1 MPRTSRLILLLLVV
15 VATTGCNPFASDDA
29 QPDVCREQDR
39 VTLVAESL
47 TPEMPSTPF
56 TVPADEQIWVGLI
69 ADSDFSESALLS
81 QVTGLYVIEKGES
94 VEYSRNDLDF
104 VVTDAAYLDF
114 DGEGQFR
121 PFEMPP
127 GDYQVWSMKAP
138 EIAVVSC
145 GAAD

>member
-1 MPRTSRLILLLLVV
+1 MRL
-15 VATTGCNPFASDDA
+15 
-29 QPDVCREQDR
+29 
-39 VTLVAESL
+39 TLVDTGPSGIILRDPGRPETVPLIRIPL

-81 QVTGLYVIEKGES
+81 QVAGLYVIEKGES

-104 VVTDAAYLDF
+104 VATDAAYLDF

-127 GDYQVWSMKAP
+127 GSYQVWSMKAP